1 MQQPTTVHKS
11 QQSPDIDMTQ
21 SPVTAQ
27 QMDAIREVVNIG
39 AGHAATNLSALTGL
53 TVMISVPRIQW
64 AQSAS
69 AAELPGTGDLVVI
82 TVPITG
88 VSELGGERASL
99 ILATET
105 ALRMVA
111 LMLRRDPSRHVEVGE
126 LEKSALMEMGNIVC
140 AAYVGVLGTFLG
152 KGVMI
157 GTPEMVLGARDEVG
171 EQAAHGLVI
180 ETDFTFL
187 ATTFEG
193 VFVLSHSDVSF
204 TSLLRALGFKDVAAP
219 GGTPA

>member
-1 MQQPTTVHKS
+1 
-11 QQSPDIDMTQ
+11 MTQ

-64 AQSAS
+64 ARTEAG
-69 AAELPGTGDLVVI
+69 AGLPGKGDLVVI

-88 VSELGGERASL
+88 VSEMGGERAAL

-157 GTPEMVLGARDEVG
+157 GTPEMMLGAREEVG

-187 ATTFEG
+187 DTTFEG

-204 TSLLRALGFKDVAAP
+204 ASLLTALGFKDVAAP
-219 GGTPA
+219 GGAAS

>member
-1 MQQPTTVHKS
+1 
-11 QQSPDIDMTQ
+11 MTQ
-21 SPVTAQ
+21 SPVTPE

-64 AQSAS
+64 ADPDAPP
-69 AAELPGTGDLVVI
+69 ALPGSGDIVLI

-88 VSELGGERASL
+88 VSEAGGERASL

-111 LMLRRDPSRHVEVGE
+111 LMLRRDPAQHQEVGAFE
-126 LEKSALMEMGNIVC
+126 RSALMEMGNIVC

-157 GTPEMVLGARDEVG
+157 GTPEMHLGPRDELG
-171 EQAAHGLVI
+171 ERAAHGLVI

-187 ATTFEG
+187 DTTFEG

-204 TSLLRALGFKDVAAP
+204 SSLLTALGFKDVAAP
-219 GGTPA
+219 GSGAAA

>member
-1 MQQPTTVHKS
+1 
-11 QQSPDIDMTQ
+11 MTQ
-21 SPVTAQ
+21 SPVTPE

-64 AQSAS
+64 ADPANP
-69 AAELPGTGDLVVI
+69 ALPGTGDVVLI
-82 TVPITG
+82 SVPITG
-88 VSELGGERASL
+88 VSEQGGERASL

-111 LMLRRDPSRHVEVGE
+111 LMLRRDPSQHQEVGAFE
-126 LEKSALMEMGNIVC
+126 RSALMEMGNIVC
-140 AAYVGVLGTFLG
+140 AAYVGVLGTFMG

-157 GTPEMVLGARDEVG
+157 GTPEMFVGNRDEI
-171 EQAAHGLVI
+171 EDPTAHGLVI

-204 TSLLRALGFKDVAAP
+204 ASLLTALGFRDVARP
-219 GGTPA
+219 GGAAV

>member
-1 MQQPTTVHKS
+1 
-11 QQSPDIDMTQ
+11 MTQ
-21 SPVTAQ
+21 SPVTPE

-64 AQSAS
+64 ADRDEPPA
-69 AAELPGTGDLVVI
+69 LPGTGDLVVI

-88 VSELGGERASL
+88 VSEEGGERASL

-111 LMLRRDPSRHVEVGE
+111 LMLRRDPSQHQEVGAF
-126 LEKSALMEMGNIVC
+126 EKSALMEMGNIVC

-157 GTPEMVLGARDEVG
+157 GTPDMHVGARSELADPG
-171 EQAAHGLVI
+171 SHGLVI

-204 TSLLRALGFKDVAAP
+204 ASLLTALGFRDVARP
-219 GGTPA
+219 GGAAV

>member
-1 MQQPTTVHKS
+1 
-11 QQSPDIDMTQ
+11 
-21 SPVTAQ
+21 
-27 QMDAIREVVNIG
+27 MDAIREVVNIG

-64 AQSAS
+64 ARSESGAG
-69 AAELPGTGDLVVI
+69 LPGNGDLVVI

-88 VSELGGERASL
+88 VSELGGERAAL

-140 AAYVGVLGTFLG
+140 AAYVGVLGTFLS

-157 GTPEMVLGARDEVG
+157 GTPEMLLGPREELGGQVAE
-171 EQAAHGLVI
+171 GLVI

-187 ATTFEG
+187 DTTFEG

-204 TSLLRALGFKDVAAP
+204 NSLLRALGFQDVP
-219 GGTPA
+219 GATA

>member
-1 MQQPTTVHKS
+1 
-11 QQSPDIDMTQ
+11 MTQ
-21 SPVTAQ
+21 SPVTPK

-64 AQSAS
+64 ARTAS
-69 AAELPGTGDLVVI
+69 TADLPGNGDLVLI

-88 VSELGGERASL
+88 VSELGGERAAL
-99 ILATET
+99 VLATET

-157 GTPEMVLGARDEVG
+157 GTPEMLIGTREDLG
-171 EQAAHGLVI
+171 EQAANGLVI
-180 ETDFTFL
+180 ETDFTFMD
-187 ATTFEG
+187 TTFEG

-204 TSLLRALGFKDVAAP
+204 QSLLTALGFKDVGAAGGAAP
-219 GGTPA
+219 A

>member
-1 MQQPTTVHKS
+1 
-11 QQSPDIDMTQ
+11 MTDT
-21 SPVTAQ
+21 PVTAQ

-64 AQSAS
+64 AVGGGPAD
-69 AAELPGTGDLVVI
+69 AIPPAGELVVI
-82 TVPITG
+82 SVPITG
-88 VSELGGERASL
+88 VTDEGGERASL
-99 ILATET
+99 LLAKTT

-111 LMLRRDPSRHVEVGE
+111 LMLRRDPSAHMEVGK
-126 LEKSALMEMGNIVC
+126 LEESALMEMGNIVC

-152 KGVMI
+152 KGILI
-157 GTPEMVLGARDEVG
+157 GTPEMYLGSTREIEEAGR
-171 EQAAHGLVI
+171 GLVI

-187 ATTFEG
+187 DTTFEG

-204 TSLLRALGFKDVAAP
+204 ALLLRALGFPDAGEGKAAS
-219 GGTPA
+219 

>member
-1 MQQPTTVHKS
+1 MNQT
-11 QQSPDIDMTQ
+11 
-21 SPVTAQ
+21 PVTPK

-64 AQSAS
+64 AGVG
-69 AAELPGTGDLVVI
+69 AALPGDGDLVVI

-88 VSELGGERASL
+88 VSEAGGERASL
-99 ILATET
+99 VLATET

-111 LMLRRDPSRHVEVGE
+111 LMLRRDPSMHQEVGAF
-126 LEKSALMEMGNIVC
+126 EKSALMEMGNIVC

-152 KGVMI
+152 KGIMI
-157 GTPEMVLGARDEVG
+157 GTPEMKVG
-171 EQAAHGLVI
+171 PRRELAPQAAHGLVI

-193 VFVLSHSDVSF
+193 IFVLSHSEVSF
-204 TSLLRALGFKDVAAP
+204 TSLLQALGFPDAGRPAAS
-219 GGTPA
+219 A

>member
-1 MQQPTTVHKS
+1 
-11 QQSPDIDMTQ
+11 MTDT
-21 SPVTAQ
+21 PVTPK

-64 AQSAS
+64 SVGRGPADA
-69 AAELPGTGDLVVI
+69 LPPEGQLVVI

-88 VSELGGERASL
+88 VSEAGGERASL
-99 ILATET
+99 LLARTT

-111 LMLRRDPSRHVEVGE
+111 LMLRRDPAAHVEVGP
-126 LEKSALMEMGNIVC
+126 LEESALLEMGNIVC

-152 KGVMI
+152 KGILI
-157 GTPEMVLGARDEVG
+157 GTPQMHIGSTVEIEAGAR
-171 EQAAHGLVI
+171 GLVI

-187 ATTFEG
+187 DTTFEG

-204 TSLLRALGFKDVAAP
+204 ALLLQALGFSDVAVP
-219 GGTPA
+219 PS

>member
-1 MQQPTTVHKS
+1 MNQT
-11 QQSPDIDMTQ
+11 
-21 SPVTAQ
+21 PVTPK

-64 AQSAS
+64 AGVSANI
-69 AAELPGTGDLVVI
+69 PGDGDLVVI

-88 VSELGGERASL
+88 VSEQGGEKAAL
-99 ILATET
+99 VLATET

-152 KGVMI
+152 KGIMI
-157 GTPEMVLGARDEVG
+157 GTPEMQVG
-171 EQAAHGLVI
+171 PRAELAPRPAHGLVI

-193 VFVLSHSDVSF
+193 VFVLSHSEVSF
-204 TSLLRALGFKDVAAP
+204 ASLLQALGFGDVAGGAP
-219 GGTPA
+219 AGA

>member
-1 MQQPTTVHKS
+1 
-11 QQSPDIDMTQ
+11 MTQ
-21 SPVTAQ
+21 NPVTPK

-64 AQSAS
+64 ADPSVPPPFPGAG
-69 AAELPGTGDLVVI
+69 ELVLI

-88 VSELGGERASL
+88 VSEAGGERASL
-99 ILATET
+99 ILARET

-111 LMLRRDPSRHVEVGE
+111 LMLRRDPAQHQEVGE
-126 LEKSALMEMGNIVC
+126 LERSALMEMGNIVC

-152 KGVMI
+152 KGVLI
-157 GTPEMVLGARDEVG
+157 GTPTMRVGARG
-171 EQAAHGLVI
+171 EIVDPVAHGLVI

-204 TSLLRALGFKDVAAP
+204 TSLLTALGFQDVARP
-219 GGTPA
+219 GGGAAA

>member
-1 MQQPTTVHKS
+1 M
-11 QQSPDIDMTQ
+11 MQ
-21 SPVTAQ
+21 SPVTPK

-64 AQSAS
+64 AGP
-69 AAELPGTGDLVVI
+69 AAGGLPGSGDLVVI

-88 VSELGGERASL
+88 VSELGGERAAL
-99 ILATET
+99 ILATST

-111 LMLRRDPSRHVEVGE
+111 LMLRRDPSRHQEVGE

-157 GTPEMVLGARDEVG
+157 GTPEMLLGSRDDLG
-171 EQAAHGLVI
+171 DQAAHGLVI

-187 ATTFEG
+187 DTTFEG

-204 TSLLRALGFKDVAAP
+204 TSLLRALGFHDVGGPAGGAA
-219 GGTPA
+219 

>member
-1 MQQPTTVHKS
+1 MNDT
-11 QQSPDIDMTQ
+11 
-21 SPVTAQ
+21 PVTPK

-64 AQSAS
+64 AGVN
-69 AAELPGTGDLVVI
+69 AAIPGTGDLVLI
-82 TVPITG
+82 TVPISG
-88 VSELGGERASL
+88 VSEAGGEHASL

-111 LMLRRDPSRHVEVGE
+111 LMLRRDPSRHVSVGE
-126 LEKSALMEMGNIVC
+126 LERSALMEMGNIVC
-140 AAYVGVLGTFLG
+140 AAYVGVLGTFLN
-152 KGVMI
+152 KSVMI
-157 GTPEMVLGARDEVG
+157 GTPDMQVGSRDELTP
-171 EQAAHGLVI
+171 AMAHGLVI

-187 ATTFEG
+187 DTTFEG

-204 TSLLRALGFKDVAAP
+204 TSLLSALGFDVAGA
-219 GGTPA
+219 GGAAG

>member
-1 MQQPTTVHKS
+1 
-11 QQSPDIDMTQ
+11 MTQ
-21 SPVTAQ
+21 SPVTPT

-64 AQSAS
+64 ARGAS
-69 AAELPGTGDLVVI
+69 AAALPGTGDLVVI
-82 TVPITG
+82 TVPISG
-88 VSELGGERASL
+88 VSERGGEQASL

-111 LMLRRDPSRHVEVGE
+111 LMLRRDPSRHVEVGA

-140 AAYVGVLGTFLG
+140 AAYVGVLGTFLSR
-152 KGVMI
+152 GVMI
-157 GTPEMVLGARDEVG
+157 GTPELRLGGRDELG
-171 EQAAHGLVI
+171 EQAAEGLVI

-187 ATTFEG
+187 DTTFEG

-204 TSLLRALGFKDVAAP
+204 TSLLTALGFKDVAIP
-219 GGTPA
+219 GGAPT

>member
-1 MQQPTTVHKS
+1 
-11 QQSPDIDMTQ
+11 MTQ
-21 SPVTAQ
+21 SPVTPK

-64 AQSAS
+64 ADPDVPPA
-69 AAELPGTGDLVVI
+69 LPGTGDLVLI

-88 VSELGGERASL
+88 VSEQGGERASL

-111 LMLRRDPSRHVEVGE
+111 LMLRRDPAQHQEVGAFE
-126 LEKSALMEMGNIVC
+126 RSALMEMGNIVC
-140 AAYVGVLGTFLG
+140 AAYVGVLGTFLH

-157 GTPEMVLGARDEVG
+157 GTPEMHVG
-171 EQAAHGLVI
+171 PRTGLPDPVANGLVV

-204 TSLLRALGFKDVAAP
+204 ASLLTALGLGDAKHP
-219 GGTPA
+219 GGAAAA

>member
-1 MQQPTTVHKS
+1 MQFKPLQFLKSIRRDQTQPTLPSTYTAHD
-11 QQSPDIDMTQ
+11 PMTQ
-21 SPVTAQ
+21 SPVTPE

-64 AQSAS
+64 ADARRRRRRSPAR
-69 AAELPGTGDLVVI
+69 GDLVLI

-111 LMLRRDPSRHVEVGE
+111 LMLRRDP
-126 LEKSALMEMGNIVC
+126 A
-140 AAYVGVLGTFLG
+140 
-152 KGVMI
+152 
-157 GTPEMVLGARDEVG
+157 
-171 EQAAHGLVI
+171 
-180 ETDFTFL
+180 
-187 ATTFEG
+187 
-193 VFVLSHSDVSF
+193 
-204 TSLLRALGFKDVAAP
+204 AAP
-219 GGTPA
+219 GGGRASSARR